1 MGGQQVVMEGG
12 QQVIME
18 GGQQVVM
25 EGQHVVVTPEGHQV
39 IMEGQQVVMTQDG
52 RPVIMTQE
60 EVQHQL
66 QLQQIYQPQEG
77 AGVVVEHNVQGAQQD
92 NRLLQLCAQLASQEY
107 ITSGVPATVTR
118 M

>member
-1 MGGQQVVMEGG
+1 MVGGQQVVYEQGG
-12 QQVIME
+12 QQVL
-18 GGQQVVM
+18 M

-39 IMEGQQVVMTQDG
+39 IMEGQQVMMTQDG

-92 NRLLQLCAQLASQEY
+92 NRLLQLCAQLANQEY
-107 ITSGVPATVTR
+107 MTSGVPVTIAR